1 MSHQIIQ
8 FMSEAITLTE
18 EQKRLIERI
27 GVFHEKGGMS
37 PASGRVMALLTVSPA
52 VELSFDQIRET
63 LCLSKSATSN
73 ALNMLMN
80 VEKVD
85 YITHSGDRKR
95 YFRSKISSWRQTMKE
110 TFKHF
115 TKGADLLQEI
125 LDQRPEDTKEFNKN
139 LGEVI
144 SFLRYMNEEIPV
156 LFKKWD
162 EQHKE

>member
-1 MSHQIIQ
+1 
-8 FMSEAITLTE
+8 
-18 EQKRLIERI
+18 
-27 GVFHEKGGMS
+27 
-37 PASGRVMALLTVSPA
+37 MA
-52 VELSFDQIRET
+52 DH
-63 LCLSKSATSN
+63 
-73 ALNMLMN
+73 ALDPLGFQLQLPPLDF
-80 VEKVD
+80 VHLV
-85 YITHSGDRKR
+85 
-95 YFRSKISSWRQTMKE
+95 
-110 TFKHF
+110 KHF